1 MTTLV
6 LIDGHS
12 LAYRA
17 FFALPAEMATKK
29 GELTNAIF
37 GFTVMLL
44 DVLEKEKPDY
54 IAVAFDVGKTW
65 RHEAYEA
72 YKGHRAKSPDELR
85 QQVERIKEL
94 VTTFN
99 IPIYTA
105 PGWEADDVLG
115 TLAQQAEAQGVN
127 VLIVTGD
134 TDAHQLVTEHIR
146 VQNAGRSFRDAKVY
160 SPADIRERYGL
171 EVRQLPDYKAILGDK
186 SDNIPGVAGV
196 GEKGATQ
203 LLQSYGTLEGVY
215 EHLAEI
221 KDGVRKKLE
230 ASREEAFISKKLA
243 TIESHVPGVELD
255 LAKSQM
261 REFDRGAVIQLFRDF
276 EFHSL
281 VEKIPASDGTIATV
295 PVVEAEIVTIPT
307 DYRLISTEAELEE
320 VGNAIAAAK
329 GIAIDTETTSQNPME
344 AEIVGIS
351 IGVGDGKA
359 YYIPIGHRADL
370 PPGQLSFDMEKPAD
384 PRNVK
389 LQTVVKWLN
398 PLLARKGLEIYAHN
412 AKYDCIVL
420 EQHGFK
426 VPSIHHDTLIGAWI
440 LNPGARNLGLKALAQ
455 SELNITMTN
464 IEELIGTGKNQIT
477 MDLVDVNKAAPYAS
491 ADVDMTCRLVPGQE
505 ERLEQRK
512 LTKLFHENEM
522 PLVGVLSHMEQN
534 GVLFDPHALRPVH
547 EHVTTRLRELE
558 EEIYKAAG
566 LHFNINSPQQ
576 LSDVLFG
583 NLGLDKKKS
592 SKTQT
597 GYYSTAVNVLENLA
611 DAHPV
616 VAFILEQRTLQK
628 LLSTYVDMLPRQ
640 INPKTGRIHSDFSM
654 IVAETG
660 RLSSSNPNLQNIPVR
675 TDLGREIR
683 RAFVAP
689 KGHYLLAAD
698 YSQIELRVLAHLSGD
713 HAMTDAFLRG
723 EDIHAATANRLFG
736 IPIDKVSRDQRRV
749 AKIINFGLLYGM
761 SAFRL
766 AREAGLP
773 YDEAEKVLQAYF
785 ASFPSIESYLNNI
798 VQEAITK
805 GYVET
810 ILGRRRY
817 FEVLQQNPTSNAG
830 RAAERAAKNHPIQGS
845 AAEIIKIAMVQID
858 EWLTE
863 AGKQS
868 RMVLQVHD
876 ELVFE
881 VPEAEL
887 DEVVPRLVEIMEGAM
902 SLSVPL
908 KVDAKVGYNWAEME
922 EVKEEAG

>member
-1 MTTLV
+1 MAKLV
-6 LIDGHS
+6 LLDGHS

-17 FFALPAEMATKK
+17 FFALPMEMATKK

-65 RHEAYEA
+65 RHEAYTP

-85 QQVERIKEL
+85 TQVERIKEM
-94 VTTFN
+94 VKTFN

-105 PGWEADDVLG
+105 EGWEADDVLG
-115 TLAQQAEAQGVN
+115 TLARQSEAEGVD

-134 TDAHQLVTEHIR
+134 TDAHQLVTDHVR
-146 VQNAGRSFRDAKVY
+146 VQNAGRSFRDARLY
-160 SPADIRERYGL
+160 TPADVRERYGL
-171 EVRQLPDYKAILGDK
+171 EPRQLPDYKAILGDK

-203 LLQSYGTLEGVY
+203 LLQSYETLEGVY
-215 EHLAEI
+215 EHLAEV
-221 KDGVRKKLE
+221 KEGVRKKLE

-243 TIESHVPGVELD
+243 IIETHVPGVTLE
-255 LAKSQM
+255 LAKSQT

-281 VEKIPASDGTIATV
+281 VEKIPASDGTVVTETVSEPEAPPIA
-295 PVVEAEIVTIPT
+295 T
-307 DYRLISTEAELEE
+307 DYRLISKASELKE
-320 VGNAIAAAK
+320 VGKAISAAK
-329 GIAIDTETTSQNPME
+329 GIAIDTETTSQNPMD
-344 AEIVGIS
+344 AAIVGIS

-359 YYIPIGHRADL
+359 FYIPLGHRAE
-370 PPGQLSFDMEKPAD
+370 PPEGQLSFDMEKPAD
-384 PRNVK
+384 PHNLK
-389 LQTVVKWLN
+389 LETVVEWLN

-420 EQHGFK
+420 EQNGFK
-426 VPSIHHDTLIGAWI
+426 VPSIHHDTLVGAWI

-477 MDLVDVNKAAPYAS
+477 MDLVDVNKAAPYAC
-491 ADVDMTCRLVPGQE
+491 ADVDMTCRLVPGQKE
-505 ERLEQRK
+505 QLEKRA
-512 LTKLFHENEM
+512 LTQLFLNHEM
-522 PLVGVLSHMEQN
+522 PLVGVLSHIEQT

-566 LHFNINSPQQ
+566 MHFNINSPQQ
-576 LSDVLFG
+576 LSDILFV

-597 GYYSTAVNVLENLA
+597 GYFSTAVNVLENLA
-611 DAHPV
+611 DAHPI

-640 INPKTGRIHSDFSM
+640 INPKTGRIHTDFSM

-675 TDLGREIR
+675 TELGRQIR

-689 KGHYLLAAD
+689 PGHYLLAAD
-698 YSQIELRVLAHLSGD
+698 YSQVELRVLAHLSGD
-713 HAMTDAFLRG
+713 VAMTEAFLRG
-723 EDIHAATANRLFG
+723 EDIHAATANRLYN
-736 IPIDKVSRDQRRV
+736 IPIDKVSRDQRRI

-766 AREAGLP
+766 AREASIP
-773 YDEAEKVLQAYF
+773 YDEADKVLQAYF
-785 ASFPSIESYLNNI
+785 ASFPSVEGYLNNV
-798 VQEAITK
+798 VQEAVSK

-817 FEVLQQNPTSNAG
+817 FEVLQNNPTSNAG

-845 AAEIIKIAMVQID
+845 AAEIIKIAMVRID
-858 EWLTE
+858 EWLDKH
-863 AGKQS
+863 GKKT

-887 DEVVPRLVEIMEGAM
+887 DEVVPHLVEIMEGAM
-902 SLSVPL
+902 TLSVPL

-922 EVKEEAG
+922 EVKEDRG

>member
-1 MTTLV
+1 MAKLV
-6 LIDGHS
+6 LLDGHS

-17 FFALPAEMATKK
+17 FFALPPEMATKK

-54 IAVAFDVGKTW
+54 IAVSFDVGKTW
-65 RHEAYEA
+65 RHEAYAA

-85 QQVERIKEL
+85 AQVERIKEL
-94 VTTFN
+94 VKTFN

-105 PGWEADDVLG
+105 EGWEADDVLG
-115 TLAQQAEAQGVN
+115 TLARQCEAEGVD

-134 TDAHQLVTEHIR
+134 TDAHQLVTEKVS
-146 VQNAGRSFRDAKVY
+146 VQNAGRSFRDARLY
-160 SPADIRERYGL
+160 TPADIRERYGL
-171 EVRQLPDYKAILGDK
+171 EAGQLPDYKAILGDK
-186 SDNIPGVAGV
+186 SDNIPGVAGI
-196 GEKGATQ
+196 GDKGATQ
-203 LLQSYGTLEGVY
+203 LLQSYETLENIY
-215 EHLAEI
+215 EHLDELKEGI
-221 KDGVRKKLE
+221 RKKLE

-243 TIESHVPGVELD
+243 IIETHVPNVTLE
-255 LAKSQM
+255 LAKSHTH
-261 REFDRGAVIQLFRDF
+261 EFDRGAVIQLFRDL

-281 VEKIPASDGTIATV
+281 IEKIPASDGTIAEV
-295 PVVEAEIVTIPT
+295 AIEPDEPEIET
-307 DYRLISTEAELEE
+307 DYRLITTEAELKE
-320 VGNAIAAAK
+320 VGKAIAAAK

-344 AEIVGIS
+344 ARIVGIS

-359 YYIPIGHRADL
+359 FYIPIGHRADL
-370 PPGQLSFDMEKPAD
+370 PSGQLSFDMEKPAD
-384 PRNVK
+384 PRNIK
-389 LQTVVKWLN
+389 LETVVAWLN

-426 VPSIHHDTLIGAWI
+426 VPNIHHDTLIGAWI

-455 SELNITMTN
+455 NELNVTMTN

-491 ADVDMTCRLVPGQE
+491 ADVDITCRLVPGQK
-505 ERLEQRK
+505 ERLEKRALYQ
-512 LTKLFHENEM
+512 LFHEHEM
-522 PLVGVLSHMEQN
+522 PLVGVLSHMEQT

-547 EHVTTRLRELE
+547 EQITTRLRELE

-566 LHFNINSPQQ
+566 MHFNINSPQQ
-576 LSDVLFG
+576 LSDILFI

-597 GYYSTAVNVLENLA
+597 GYYSTAVNVLENLTG
-611 DAHPV
+611 AHPIV
-616 VAFILEQRTLQK
+616 GFIMEQRTLQK
-628 LLSTYVDMLPRQ
+628 LLSTYIDQLPRQ
-640 INPKTGRIHSDFSM
+640 VNPKTGRIHSDFSM

-660 RLSSSNPNLQNIPVR
+660 RLSSNNPNLQNIPVR
-675 TDLGREIR
+675 TELGREIR
-683 RAFVAP
+683 RAFIAP
-689 KGHYLLAAD
+689 TGYFLLAAD
-698 YSQIELRVLAHLSGD
+698 YSQVELRVLAHLSGD
-713 HAMTDAFLRG
+713 EAMTEAFLRG

-736 IPIDKVSRDQRRV
+736 VPLKQVSRDQRRI

-766 AREAGLP
+766 AREAGIP

-785 ASFPSIESYLNNI
+785 ASFPKVESYLNSV
-798 VQEAITK
+798 VQEAVTK

-845 AAEIIKIAMVQID
+845 AAEIIKIAMVEID
-858 EWLTE
+858 KWLLDE
-863 AGKQS
+863 GKKT

-881 VPEAEL
+881 VPETEL
-887 DEVVPRLVEIMEGAM
+887 DEVLPRLVDTMESAM
-902 SLSVPL
+902 TLTVPL
-908 KVDAKVGYNWAEME
+908 KVDAKVGHNWLEME
-922 EVKEEAG
+922 VVEEQA